1 MSKLFIESKCTTGV
15 IEKKTIISDKVS
27 RINKVKVAMID
38 MTIDINILKSLDEE
52 VAKDMLYKHIK
63 DHVGI

>member
-38 MTIDINILKSLDEE
+38 MTIDINMLKSLDPE
-52 VAKDMLYKHIK
+52 VAKDMLYNHIK
-63 DHVGI
+63 DHIRI

>member
-38 MTIDINILKSLDEE
+38 MTIDINMLKSLDEE
-52 VAKDMLYKHIK
+52 AAKICYINILKTI
-63 DHVGI
+63 

>member
-38 MTIDINILKSLDEE
+38 MTIDINMLKSLDVE
-52 VAKDMLYKHIK
+52 VAKDMIYNHIK
-63 DHVGI
+63 DHIGI

>member
-38 MTIDINILKSLDEE
+38 MTIDINMLKSLDEE
-52 VAKDMLYKHIK
+52 VVKDMLYKHIK
-63 DHVGI
+63 DHIRI

>member
-38 MTIDINILKSLDEE
+38 MTIDINMLKSLDVE

-63 DHVGI
+63 DHIGI